1 MPFGIQ
7 PIHIIIVAIVAL
19 LIFGPARLP
28 EIGRGVGRAI
38 TEFRRGAK
46 EMGGSFM
53 EELNQPVDPN
63 GEPQR
68 APDGVAAAVSADS
81 SVPLASAPASEPA
94 AREHPYHPRLLA
106 SRQHRETSA
115 STAENPIPPGPY
127 TATSAARKSPNNR
140 CQITGR
146 R

>member
-7 PIHIIIVAIVAL
+7 PIHLIIVAIVAL

-53 EELNQPVDPN
+53 EEINQPVDTPAQPQSAAESVMAASIPQAAPTSN
-63 GEPQR
+63 G
-68 APDGVAAAVSADS
+68 D
-81 SVPLASAPASEPA
+81 PA
-94 AREHPYHPRLLA
+94 AQANFCIHCGKSNPA
-106 SRQHRETSA
+106 GAVFCNQCGQKI
-115 STAENPIPPGPY
+115 AE
-127 TATSAARKSPNNR
+127 
-140 CQITGR
+140 
-146 R
+146 